1 MGECET
7 CSYYLMDDDGE
18 EYCDLQLDE
27 DEYARFLAD
36 KSKKC
41 PYYQNDDE
49 YERYRREHT

>member
-1 MGECET
+1 MNECET

-36 KSKKC
+36 KSRKC
-41 PYYQNDDE
+41 PDYQDCDD
-49 YERYRREHT
+49 YKIVRHQM

>member
-41 PYYQNDDE
+41 PYYQDNDD
-49 YERYRREHT
+49 YKIVKHQM